1 MGEEAMLKA
10 QPHPTAKEIAV
21 KTVLDIQMDRREDIL
36 TAIEEA
42 LSLIEQRI
50 QTFTG
55 IKPNDTRAI
64 QEGFLCKLERS
75 NEADNRLQDVLDR
88 TNSIRYSLAETL

>member
-1 MGEEAMLKA
+1 MGEEARLKA

-55 IKPNDTRAI
+55 TKPNDARAI
-64 QEGFLCKLERS
+64 QEGFSCKLERS

-88 TNSIRYSLAETL
+88 TNSIRYSLAENL